1 MKPRTVVIAEFL
13 KNIKAANKELTKKE
27 LFKDLLHRLYHGEKE
42 IEAIIDAISS
52 GSEKT
57 ILNIPRHDKTHRGS
71 ADTLYNNIIIEFEKI
86 LIKEKPDLVL
96 VYGDINSTAA
106 AALVSSKIL
115 TKTGRSVPV
124 AHIESG
130 LRSNDRTM
138 PEEINRLVTD
148 VLSDYH
154 FVTEYSGVKNLLNE
168 GADKKNIFFAG
179 NTMIDSLVFYLAK
192 AGRSGILKELCISEK
207 QYALVTLHRPSNV
220 DVKENMRKIF
230 SVFQNI
236 NMINPAL
243 DIVFPVHP
251 RTLKMIGEFGLDKKI
266 QSVKN
271 LILTEPFGYFDFLK
285 LTANAKFILTD
296 SGGIQEESTF
306 LRIPCI
312 TLRENTE
319 RPVTSELGTNVICGL
334 NEKKIIKHIK
344 EIEIGSFKKGKIPEL
359 WDGKAAE
366 RIVKILLKL
375 IK

>member
-1 MKPRTVVIAEFL
+1 MKMAPIHKKLLEHKSKVIHKIVHTGQHYDNKMSGVF
-13 KNIKAANKELTKKE
+13 IKEL
-27 LFKDLLHRLYHGEKE
+27 DLPKPHIYL
-42 IEAIIDAISS
+42 AI
-52 GSEKT
+52 
-57 ILNIPRHDKTHRGS
+57 GS
-71 ADTLYNNIIIEFEKI
+71 ASHAEQKARIMIEFEKI

-138 PEEINRLVTD
+138 PEEINRRVTD

-251 RTLKMIGEFGLDKKI
+251 RTLKMIGEFGLEKNI

-271 LILTEPFGYFDFLK
+271 LILTESFGYFDFLK
-285 LTANAKFILTD
+285 LTSNAKFILTD

-306 LRIPCI
+306 LRVPCI

-319 RPVTSELGTNVICGL
+319 RPVTSEIGTNVICGL

-344 EIEIGSFKKGKIPEL
+344 EIENGSFKKGKIPEL

-366 RIVKILLKL
+366 RIVKIILKI

>member
-1 MKPRTVVIAEFL
+1 MKKIISVVGARPNFMKMAPIHKKLL
-13 KNIKAANKELTKKE
+13 KHKSKVSHKIVHTGQHYDNKMSGVFIKEL
-27 LFKDLLHRLYHGEKE
+27 DLPKPHIYL
-42 IEAIIDAISS
+42 AI
-52 GSEKT
+52 
-57 ILNIPRHDKTHRGS
+57 GS
-71 ADTLYNNIIIEFEKI
+71 ASHAEQKARIMIEFEKI
-86 LIKEKPDLVL
+86 LLKEKPDLVL

-115 TKTGRSVPV
+115 TKTGRSIPV

-138 PEEINRLVTD
+138 PEEINRRVTD

-154 FVTEYSGVKNLLNE
+154 FVTEYSGVRNLLNE

-179 NTMIDSLVFYLAK
+179 NTMIDSLVFYLDK
-192 AGRSGILKELCISEK
+192 ADKSTILKELCISEK

-220 DVKENMRKIF
+220 DVKENLRKII

-236 NMINPAL
+236 NRINPLL

-251 RTLKMIGEFGLDKKI
+251 RTLKMIGEFGFEKKI

-285 LTANAKFILTD
+285 LTSNAKFILTD

-334 NEKKIIKHIK
+334 NEKKIIKYIK
-344 EIEIGSFKKGKIPEL
+344 EIENGSFKKGKIPEL

-366 RIVKILLKL
+366 RIVKILLKI

>member
-1 MKPRTVVIAEFL
+1 VGARPNFMKMAPIHKKLL
-13 KNIKAANKELTKKE
+13 KNKSKVIHKIVHTGQHYDNKMSGVFIKEL
-27 LFKDLLHRLYHGEKE
+27 DLPKPHIYLGV
-42 IEAIIDAISS
+42 
-52 GSEKT
+52 
-57 ILNIPRHDKTHRGS
+57 GS
-71 ADTLYNNIIIEFEKI
+71 ASHAEQKARIMIEFEKI
-86 LIKEKPDLVL
+86 LLKEKPDLVL

-115 TKTGRSVPV
+115 TKSGRSVPV

-130 LRSNDRTM
+130 LRSNDRSM

-148 VLSDYH
+148 VLSDFF
-154 FVTEYSGVKNLLNE
+154 FVTEYSGVRNLLKE
-168 GADKKNIFFAG
+168 GADKRNIFFAG
-179 NTMIDSLVFYLAK
+179 NTMIDSLVFYLTK
-192 AGRSGILKELCISEK
+192 AQKSGILKELCISEK

-220 DVKENMRKIF
+220 DVKANMRKII
-230 SVFQNI
+230 SVFENI
-236 NMINPAL
+236 NKINPSL

-251 RTLKMIGEFGLDKKI
+251 RTLKMIGGFGLESKI

-271 LILTEPFGYFDFLK
+271 LIITEPFGYFDFLK
-285 LTANAKFILTD
+285 LTSNAKFILTD
-296 SGGIQEESTF
+296 SGGIQEESTY
-306 LRIPCI
+306 LRIPCL

-334 NEKKIIKHIK
+334 NEKKIVNHIK
-344 EIEIGSFKKGKIPEL
+344 EIENGSFKKGKIPEL

>member
-1 MKPRTVVIAEFL
+1 LKKIISVVGARPNFMKMAPIHKKLLEHKSKVIHKIVHTGQHYDNKMSGVF
-13 KNIKAANKELTKKE
+13 IKEL
-27 LFKDLLHRLYHGEKE
+27 DLPKPHIYL
-42 IEAIIDAISS
+42 AI
-52 GSEKT
+52 
-57 ILNIPRHDKTHRGS
+57 GS
-71 ADTLYNNIIIEFEKI
+71 ASHAEQKARIMIEFEKI

-138 PEEINRLVTD
+138 PEEINRRVTD